1 MLWQELTL
9 WALTEQTQTLNV
21 VSGTFLLNNCYAL
34 ILFDTVFDRSFVSS
48 AFSSLIDIIPT
59 TLDHGYDVE
68 IADGRIIWVNTLI
81 QGCTLNLL
89 NHLFNI
95 NLMPVELHSFDVIIR
110 WIDCQSTTLSLI
122 VRRRPETE
130 DKSGEKRLEDV
141 PIVRDFHEV
150 FPEEL
155 SGLPLTRQVQ
165 FQIDLMLGAAT
176 VAWAPY
182 RLAPFEIKG
191 TRYGHY
197 EFQVMPFGLTNTP
210 TAFMDL
216 MNRMCK
222 PYLDEFVMVVIDNIL
237 IYSKNKKEH
246 EENLKA
252 ILEFLKKEELYDEFS
267 KCEFWI
273 PKEKN
278 YTTHDLELGAV
289 VFALKELEALLVWNQ
304 ANVVA
309 DALSRKERIEPL
321 RVRALVM
328 TISLDLPRKILEA
341 QIKALKPENLEKED
355 IGGMIKKDIP
365 KEKLEPCA
373 DGTLCLNGRSWLL
386 CYGELRD
393 RVMLKVLPWKGVV
406 RFSKRGKMSPSY
418 VGPFKM
424 LYKART
430 VAYRLELPQELN
442 RVHHRFHVSNLKK
455 CHADEPLVMSL
466 EGIHVDDRIQFME
479 EPVEIIEREIKRLK
493 RSRIP
498 LVKVRWNSRRG
509 PEFT

>member
-1 MLWQELTL
+1 MLSIVNAVIGMKIKEIGLEAVMLWQELTL
-9 WALTEQTQTLNV
+9 WALTEQTKTLNV
-21 VSGTFLLNNCYAL
+21 VSGTFLLNNRYAL

-68 IADGRIIWVNTLI
+68 IADGYHVFMEHVTAR
-81 QGCTLNLL
+81 
-89 NHLFNI
+89 
-95 NLMPVELHSFDVIIR
+95 
-110 WIDCQSTTLSLI
+110 
-122 VRRRPETE
+122 ETE

-141 PIVRDFHEV
+141 PIVRDFPEV

-155 SGLPLTRQVQ
+155 SGLSLTRQVE

-191 TRYGHY
+191 LS
-197 EFQVMPFGLTNTP
+197 EQLQ
-210 TAFMDL
+210 
-216 MNRMCK
+216 
-222 PYLDEFVMVVIDNIL
+222 
-237 IYSKNKKEH
+237 
-246 EENLKA
+246 
-252 ILEFLKKEELYDEFS
+252 ELSDKGF
-267 KCEFWI
+267 I
-273 PKEKN
+273 RPM
-278 YTTHDLELGAV
+278 

-304 ANVVA
+304 ANIVA

-328 TISLDLPRKILEA
+328 TIGLDLPRKILEA

-355 IGGMIKKDIP
+355 IGGMIRKDIP

-373 DGTLCLNGRSWLL
+373 DETLCLNGRSWLL
-386 CYGELRD
+386 CYGKLRD

-406 RFSKRGKMSPSY
+406 RFSKRGKLSPSY
-418 VGPFKM
+418 VRPFKM
-424 LYKART
+424 LAKVGT
-430 VAYRLELPQELN
+430 IAYRLELSQELN
-442 RVHHRFHVSNLKK
+442 KVHHTFHVSNVKK
-455 CHADEPLVMSL
+455 CHADEPLVMPL
-466 EGIHVDDRIQFME
+466 EGIHVDDRLQFVE